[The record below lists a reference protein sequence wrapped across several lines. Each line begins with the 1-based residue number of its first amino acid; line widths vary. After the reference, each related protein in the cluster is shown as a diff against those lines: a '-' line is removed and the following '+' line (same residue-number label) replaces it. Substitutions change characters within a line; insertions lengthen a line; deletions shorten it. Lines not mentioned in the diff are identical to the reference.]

1 MKLIAIQDA
10 NILIDLV
17 NIGLFD
23 HCLSLQYQF
32 TSTNIILDEL
42 HEEQAALIQP
52 HINSGKFTIIEID
65 ADSLMAIIDEAKE
78 EPRLSE
84 QDWLALYYAQQ
95 LDALLFT
102 GDKRLRNLTKQKGF
116 NVCGALWILDQLV
129 DSSNL
134 TKNEACKFLQ
144 QLVLKNKRLPADECG
159 QRLKLWGGG

>member
-42 HEEQAALIQP
+42 HEEQATLIQP

-65 ADSLMAIIDEAKE
+65 ADSLVAIIEASKE

-84 QDWLALYYAQQ
+84 QDWSALYYAQQ
-95 LDALLFT
+95 LDALLLT
-102 GDKRLRNLTKQKGF
+102 GDKRLRNLAKQKGIT
-116 NVCGALWILDQLV
+116 VCGALWVLDQLV
-129 DSSNL
+129 DTSKL
-134 TKNEACKFLQ
+134 TKQEAYEFLQ
-144 QLVLKNKRLPADECG
+144 QLILKNKRLPADECE
-159 QRLKLWGGG
+159 QRLKLWCGG

>member
-52 HINSGKFTIIEID
+52 HISSGKFTIIEID
-65 ADSLMAIIDEAKE
+65 ADSLMAIVDASRE
-78 EPRLSE
+78 EPSLSE
-84 QDWLALYYAQQ
+84 QDWSALYYAQQ
-95 LDALLFT
+95 LDALLLT
-102 GDKRLRNLTKQKGF
+102 GDKRLRNLAKQKGIT
-116 NVCGALWILDQLV
+116 VCGALWILDQLV
-129 DSSNL
+129 DTSNI
-134 TKNEACKFLQ
+134 TKQDACAFLR
-144 QLVLKNKRLPADECG
+144 QLILKNKRLPADECE
-159 QRLKLWGGG
+159 QRFKLWCVE